1 MKENNLELAQK
12 DIDAALSTIEK
23 LEQGIRQNAI
33 SEDFVKKN
41 FVELSKK
48 LQDIESLLKE
58 EGLI

>member
-12 DIDAALSTIEK
+12 DSDAALSTIEK